1 MSRIG
6 SILNEELAHQRNG
19 SSFAF
24 VPLRHSQPQVELWPI
39 RSQQPPMRPKEP
51 PNPLSTIFRL
61 HRIFIFSFSFLQG
74 LQSSLLRPSWQ
85 NTHPAVQSGA
95 SNVLLRNFSKII
107 PFHRILQRH
116 VHTQQHSK
124 EDPLHDVYPAPDR
137 LEPIDTQMRMWMSCT
152 SCSIRTD
159 STQSTPQ
166 RSTTRSVRI
175 CSPKTTTSPLCPA
188 PTPRIPLPTQVQ
200 FLFISEVCRHHQ
212 RHQHRQQY
220 ILRWL
225 LHLQQG
231 DDTQ

>member
-137 LEPIDTQMRMWMSCT
+137 LDPNRYPNENVNVLYQLLYQNGFHTIYTSKVYHQISQDLLSKDDNEPALPSTNTKNSSPNT
-152 SCSIRTD
+152 ST
-159 STQSTPQ
+159 
-166 RSTTRSVRI
+166 
-175 CSPKTTTSPLCPA
+175 
-188 PTPRIPLPTQVQ
+188 
-200 FLFISEVCRHHQ
+200 IS
-212 RHQHRQQY
+212 
-220 ILRWL
+220 
-225 LHLQQG
+225 LH
-231 DDTQ
+231 

>member
-1 MSRIG
+1 MKNLLINGMAHRSHLYHYD
-6 SILNEELAHQRNG
+6 ILNHKSNYDQFVANNHQCDPKSLQTLYQQSFDCIV
-19 SSFAF
+19 SSF
-24 VPLRHSQPQVELWPI
+24 
-39 RSQQPPMRPKEP
+39 
-51 PNPLSTIFRL
+51 
-61 HRIFIFSFSFLQG
+61 FSFSFLQG

-200 FLFISEVCRHHQ
+200 FLFMSEVCRHHQ